1 MDGHLVL
8 ALNCGSSSIKFALFD
23 AGVSPLPRTPLW
35 RGSVQGIGGSDPTW
49 GAGDAPRSPLRLD
62 AAAPYASAL
71 QHIRARIGEFLAGRT
86 LRLVVHRVVHGGAKY
101 ADPVQLDAAV
111 LEDLKQCIPLAPLH
125 QPHALEAIALMLEA
139 EPAVP
144 QVACFDTAFHRHMP
158 LTERVLPLPWAAWRR
173 GIRRYGF
180 HGLSYAYLALSLA
193 ERHGEAA
200 RGRTIALHLG
210 SGASLCAMR
219 DLTSVATTMG
229 FSALDGVMMGTRSGA
244 IDPGVL
250 LHLLQV
256 EGMTPAEVARML
268 YHESGL
274 LGVSGI
280 SSEPRVLLRHEDD
293 ADERGERARLALALY
308 VRSIVREAG
317 ALAALLGG
325 VDMLAFTAGVGENS
339 APVRE
344 RVCHAL
350 AWLGVRIDPLANA
363 RNAPLIST
371 PDSRVR
377 VVVEPTNEE
386 WMAVTQALACP
397 GLDTG

>member
-1 MDGHLVL
+1 
-8 ALNCGSSSIKFALFD
+8 
-23 AGVSPLPRTPLW
+23 
-35 RGSVQGIGGSDPTW
+35 
-49 GAGDAPRSPLRLD
+49 
-62 AAAPYASAL
+62 
-71 QHIRARIGEFLAGRT
+71 
-86 LRLVVHRVVHGGAKY
+86 
-101 ADPVQLDAAV
+101 
-111 LEDLKQCIPLAPLH
+111 
-125 QPHALEAIALMLEA
+125 
-139 EPAVP
+139 
-144 QVACFDTAFHRHMP
+144 
-158 LTERVLPLPWAAWRR
+158 
-173 GIRRYGF
+173 
-180 HGLSYAYLALSLA
+180 
-193 ERHGEAA
+193 
-200 RGRTIALHLG
+200 
-210 SGASLCAMR
+210 
-219 DLTSVATTMG
+219 
-229 FSALDGVMMGTRSGA
+229 
-244 IDPGVL
+244 VL